1 MAPLRSPGVGS
12 SAYLA
17 LLGQRLM
24 SCHGGTHHICECQR
38 DLMEDCVDSLSQI
51 IRGLNEYRDTLSMH
65 EKGILTRHI
74 GGVSKAVSILNRFKR
89 I

>member
-1 MAPLRSPGVGS
+1 
-12 SAYLA
+12 
-17 LLGQRLM
+17 
-24 SCHGGTHHICECQR
+24 
-38 DLMEDCVDSLSQI
+38 MEDCVDSLSQI

>member
-1 MAPLRSPGVGS
+1 
-12 SAYLA
+12 
-17 LLGQRLM
+17 M
-24 SCHGGTHHICECQR
+24 SCHGGTHHICDCQR
-38 DLMEDCVDSLSQI
+38 DLMEDCVESLSQI